1 MQTRLRSWAT
11 WCADREVWPLAVG
24 VAIATFTT
32 RWAPWGLGLIAA
44 LWLVRWLGRGRL
56 TVRTPLEWPVC
67 LLLLMVPVTFYAT
80 TDPQVTFATVS
91 RLLAGLALVYGLT
104 NWARRA
110 SHISLLA
117 LGLTGVGLGLSLVA
131 PVTVGW
137 FSRVKLFVIPTR
149 VYEVLP
155 TLVSDTIH
163 PNMMAGALAMLLPFP
178 LAILLLSSPDA
189 LPSVAGTVP
198 VIVARLLDGR
208 WFRRLWCGV
217 ATLLML
223 AVLVLT
229 KSRGGWMAGV
239 VALFIILVRRQRYF
253 LWLIP
258 VALLGVG
265 VLAWQGQLPVLFD
278 VIGSSGA
285 ISGWEGRVEVWSRAL
300 YMIQDFP
307 FTGIGVGTFQPVAN
321 ILYPF
326 FLAGPDAE
334 IPHAHNLL
342 LQVGVDLG
350 IPGLVSFL
358 AILLL
363 ALWSAFGS
371 ARFYRRVG
379 DGALAAVAWAGL
391 ASLVGM
397 LVHGMLDATTW
408 IIGRGA
414 FVPWAVIGMLIALN
428 GRPGPESGGAEE
440 QGSGGEGV
448 TR

>member
-1 MQTRLRSWAT
+1 MQTRLRSWAA
-11 WCADREVWPLAVG
+11 WCSDHEVWPLAVG

-32 RWAPWGLGLIAA
+32 HWAPWGLGLIAV
-44 LWLVRWLGRGRL
+44 LWLVRWLGRGRP
-56 TVRTPLEWPVC
+56 TVRTPLEWPVG

-80 TDPQVTFATVS
+80 TDPQVTLAAVS
-91 RLLAGLALVYGLT
+91 RLLAGLALIYGLA

-117 LGLTGVGLGLSLVA
+117 LGLTGVGMGLSLVA

-137 FSRVKLFVIPTR
+137 FSRVKLFLIPTR

-163 PNMMAGALAMLLPFP
+163 PNMMAGALVMLLPFP
-178 LAILLLSSPDA
+178 LAMLLSYPDA
-189 LPSVAGTVP
+189 LPPVTGTVP
-198 VIVARLLDGR
+198 MIVARLLDGR

-229 KSRGGWMAGV
+229 KSRGGWMAGAAV
-239 VALFIILVRRQRYF
+239 FFIILVRRQHHF
-253 LWLIP
+253 LWLVP
-258 VALLGVG
+258 VALLGLG
-265 VLAWQGQLPVLFD
+265 VLVLQGQLPALLDAIV
-278 VIGSSGA
+278 SSGA

-300 YMIQDFP
+300 YMIQDFA

-321 ILYPF
+321 LLYPF
-326 FLAGPDAE
+326 FLAEPHAE

-358 AILLL
+358 ALLLL
-363 ALWSAFGS
+363 ALWSALDS

-397 LVHGMLDATTW
+397 LVHGMLDAVIW
-408 IIGRGA
+408 ITGRGA

-428 GRPGPESGGAEE
+428 GRPEPESGGEKE
-440 QGSGGEGV
+440 RGERAGTV
-448 TR
+448 VL